1 MKEGHNSTARHES
14 AEILA
19 ASALSFLAA
28 DGERISRFL
37 SLSGIDPANIRAAA
51 SAPGFLIGVL
61 DHLLADEA
69 LLLEFSQDAGC
80 RPEGVAAARAALA
93 GPEPWRE

>member
-1 MKEGHNSTARHES
+1 MKHGHNSAAQRVE
-14 AEILA
+14 AEDLA
-19 ASALSFLAA
+19 ASALGFLAA
-28 DGERISRFL
+28 DGERINRFL
-37 SLSGIDPANIRAAA
+37 SLSGIDPSGIRAAA

-61 DHLLADEA
+61 DHLLGDEA
-69 LLLEFSQDAGC
+69 LLLEFAQNAGC